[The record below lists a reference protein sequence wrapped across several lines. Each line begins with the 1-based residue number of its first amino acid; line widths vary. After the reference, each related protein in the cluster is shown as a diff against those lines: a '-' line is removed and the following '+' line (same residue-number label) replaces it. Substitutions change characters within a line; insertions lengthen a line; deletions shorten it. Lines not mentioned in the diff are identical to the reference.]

1 MTTMTAATTATAGAR
16 EAVPAG
22 TAAGAVSGAAFS
34 DVDETLIHMK
44 SMFRFLAFHLRRRG
58 EPPATYE
65 RLADGLR
72 AAARRGEPR
81 EQVNRRYYRLL
92 AGEPVGLLERSG
104 RSWFAHEQAQPG
116 GPYVPEVARELRAH
130 RAAGRSVV
138 LLSGSFFACLQPV
151 AEDIGADHAL
161 GSRPVVRRGL
171 LTGEVLVP
179 MIGAAKGRA
188 VELSAALRGFD
199 LAACSGYGDHSS
211 DLPLLGAVGRPV
223 AVGDDP
229 ELAAHARRHGW
240 RRLAS
245 GGRA

>member
-1 MTTMTAATTATAGAR
+1 MTVMTATMTAART
-16 EAVPAG
+16 PLAG
-22 TAAGAVSGAAFS
+22 TAAGAVAAAAFS
-34 DVDETLIHMK
+34 DVDETLIRMK

-65 RLADGLR
+65 RLAEGLR
-72 AAARRGEPR
+72 EAARRGEPR
-81 EQVNRRYYRLL
+81 ERTNRRYYELL
-92 AGEPVGLLERSG
+92 AGESVADLERSG
-104 RSWFAHEQAQPG
+104 RSWFAHERERPG
-116 GPYVPEVARELRAH
+116 GPYLPAVARELRGH
-130 RAAGRSVV
+130 RAAGHSVV
-138 LLSGSFFACLQPV
+138 LLSGSFFACLQPI

-188 VELSAALRGFD
+188 VHVSAALRGFD
-199 LAACSGYGDHSS
+199 LAACWGYGDHSS
-211 DLPLLGAVGRPV
+211 DLALLSAVGRPV

-240 RRLAS
+240 RTLEA
-245 GGRA
+245 GGHA

>member
-1 MTTMTAATTATAGAR
+1 MSVTTAATTAVATAGPAAAP
-16 EAVPAG
+16 EAVG
-22 TAAGAVSGAAFS
+22 GAAFS
-34 DVDETLIHMK
+34 DVDETLIRVK

-58 EPPATYE
+58 EPPATYD
-65 RLADGLR
+65 RLANGLR

-81 EQVNRRYYRLL
+81 EQINRRYYRLL

-130 RAAGRSVV
+130 RAAGRPVV

-151 AEDIGADHAL
+151 AEDIGAGHAL

-199 LAACSGYGDHSS
+199 LADCSGYGDHSS

-240 RRLAS
+240 RRLAA
-245 GGRA
+245 GRA